1 MPEAHVHEF
10 RPVIDRVGGF
20 EFVRGYR
27 CACGETKALW
37 GPPGV
42 SRAEAIAAG
51 LRYMQAR
58 YGRTEAGKWAPHGWN
73 PWRALNTVADYEE
86 CALGAHAAVR
96 HVRVRAAA
104 NDERMPAGEVEVR
117 VRGRWRRRLPDDVVR
132 VVHRELAMHNPV
144 GVALTVK
151 S

>member
-1 MPEAHVHEF
+1 MAEAHVHEF
-10 RPVIDRVGGF
+10 VPVIDRLGGF
-20 EFVRGYR
+20 EFLRGYR
-27 CACGETKALW
+27 CACGETKPRWEL
-37 GPPGV
+37 PP
-42 SRAEAIAAG
+42 SRTDAIAAG

-58 YGRTEAGKWAPHGWN
+58 YGRTAAGKWAPHGWN
-73 PWRALNTVADYEE
+73 PWRSLWTVEEYEQ

-132 VVHRELAMHNPV
+132 AVRSELAMHNPV